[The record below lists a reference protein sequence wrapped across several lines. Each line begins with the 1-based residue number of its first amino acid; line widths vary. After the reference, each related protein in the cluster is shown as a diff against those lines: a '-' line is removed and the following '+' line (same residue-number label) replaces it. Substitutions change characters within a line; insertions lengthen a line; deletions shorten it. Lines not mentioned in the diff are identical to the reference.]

1 MPKAK
6 LMSSVEIT
14 EEPDGEQFKGLLQE
28 LQVRNPHENR
38 GALTGCAGT
47 SGVRASPRRRL
58 STLSTARLLKNV
70 GHLIACWMIV
80 DSVLAPAGGRRPA
93 GAARVTFLAA
103 VPLHRDK
110 IARRLE
116 RKGDRR

>member
-47 SGVRASPRRRL
+47 VECGHHRGADCRRCRQ
-58 STLSTARLLKNV
+58 
-70 GHLIACWMIV
+70 
-80 DSVLAPAGGRRPA
+80 
-93 GAARVTFLAA
+93 
-103 VPLHRDK
+103 RDC
-110 IARRLE
+110 
-116 RKGDRR
+116 

>member
-70 GHLIACWMIV
+70 GHLIACWIIV

-103 VPLHRDK
+103 VPLHP
-110 IARRLE
+110 
-116 RKGDRR
+116 G